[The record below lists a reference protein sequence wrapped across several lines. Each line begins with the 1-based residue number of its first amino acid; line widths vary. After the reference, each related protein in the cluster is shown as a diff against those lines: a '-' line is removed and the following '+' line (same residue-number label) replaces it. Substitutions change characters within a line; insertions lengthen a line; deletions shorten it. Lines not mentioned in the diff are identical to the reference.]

1 VVKVAPCRRPPSDE
15 TAAFIAFIG
24 LVMPLIVTPRQ
35 LNRRAQLYYQ
45 LAGMVEAGVPVMK
58 AMEMASR
65 HPEMRSSRLTIDE
78 LMKSMESGFTFTE
91 SMNRVHGW
99 MPEFDVALLTV
110 GEEAGR
116 LDQSL
121 RTLASFYETRAKIIQ
136 DTIAGLVVTVMT
148 LHVFLL
154 VFPIPYLQEFAMGL
168 YYQNYARCAPFIL
181 EKLAVFGTLYLTVF
195 FFIFACQAQ
204 RGEGWRAFVE
214 TVFNF
219 VPILRTARKYLALSR
234 LAAALCASTRSG
246 VSIVSGWELAS
257 AAGGSPR
264 LQRIISDWQPSI
276 NSGTTHGE
284 LINQDSYFPEM
295 FGNFYFT
302 GEQSGRLDE
311 ALDKLQ
317 VYYQDEG
324 FRLLRWFTKVMNG
337 TIYGTVA
344 ALVAYYIIHFYLGY
358 FQNLNSIIG
367 P

>member
-1 VVKVAPCRRPPSDE
+1 
-15 TAAFIAFIG
+15 
-24 LVMPLIVTPRQ
+24 MPLIVTPRQ

-45 LAGMVEAGVPVMK
+45 LAGMIEAGVPVMK
-58 AMEMASR
+58 ALDMASR
-65 HPEMRSSRLTIDE
+65 HPEMRNSRRTVDE
-78 LMKSMESGFTFTE
+78 LMQSMQSGLTFTE
-91 SMNRVHGW
+91 SMSRVHGW

-121 RTLASFYETRAKIIQ
+121 RTLATFYEFRAKIIH
-136 DTIAGLVVTVMT
+136 DTIAGLVVTIMT
-148 LHVFLL
+148 LHVFIL
-154 VFPIPYLQEFAMGL
+154 VFPITYLQEFAMGL
-168 YYQNYARCAPFIL
+168 FNQNYQLCIPFIL
-181 EKLAVFGTLYLTVF
+181 EKAAVFGILYLTVF
-195 FFIFACQAQ
+195 FFIFACQGQ
-204 RGEGWRAFVE
+204 RGEGWRSFVE

-219 VPILRTARKYLALSR
+219 VPILRTARRYLALSR
-234 LAAALCASTRSG
+234 LAAALGASTRSG

-264 LQRIISDWQPSI
+264 LKRIISDWQPYV

-284 LINQDSYFPEM
+284 LINQDGFFPEM

-317 VYYQDEG
+317 LYYQDEG

-337 TIYGTVA
+337 TIYGTVVV
-344 ALVAYYIIHFYLGY
+344 LVAWNVIRFYTGY
-358 FQNLNSIIG
+358 FNSILNM
-367 P
+367 

>member
-1 VVKVAPCRRPPSDE
+1 
-15 TAAFIAFIG
+15 
-24 LVMPLIVTPRQ
+24 MPLIVTPRQ

-45 LAGMVEAGVPVMK
+45 LAGMIEAGVPVMK
-58 AMEMASR
+58 ALEMASR
-65 HPEMRSSRLTIDE
+65 HPEMRNSRLTINS
-78 LMKSMESGFTFTE
+78 LMQSMESGFTFTE
-91 SMNRVHGW
+91 SMTRVHGW
-99 MPEFDVALLTV
+99 MPDFDVALLNV

-121 RTLASFYETRAKIIQ
+121 RTLASFYEIRAKIIH

-154 VFPIPYLQEFAMGL
+154 VFPLSYLVSFAQGL
-168 YYQNYARCAPFIL
+168 FYQNLALCLPFLL
-181 EKLAVFGTLYLTVF
+181 EKAAVFGILYLTVF
-195 FFIFACQAQ
+195 FFIFACQGQ

-214 TVFNF
+214 TIFSC

-234 LAAALCASTRSG
+234 LAAALGASTRSG

-264 LQRIISDWQPSI
+264 LRRIISNWQPHI

-284 LINQDSYFPEM
+284 LINQDGYFPEM

-337 TIYGTVA
+337 TIYAAVA
-344 ALVAYYIIHFYLGY
+344 VMVGYEVIKFWLNYYGSLMNTINGM
-358 FQNLNSIIG
+358 
-367 P
+367 